1 MSRIPYPDPSQLSKE
16 KADFLEKLSPKL
28 NISRMTMHLTDDLWA
43 AWLKYARTVAYE
55 IELEKDVRELLI
67 LRVAYLS
74 NSDYEVHHHY
84 HTAISN
90 GATDAKC
97 LAMKSGD
104 FSALNAREAAAAQF
118 VTELIQKVSPSDAA
132 LEEMRAHFSINAV
145 FGIILLIGAYM
156 TMARIIATA
165 GIEVEEAE

>member
-1 MSRIPYPDPSQLSKE
+1 MRSSGPACAPTVTGNRPGKRWNRAVTVYCFRWKFWPFHCHSQE
-16 KADFLEKLSPKL
+16 T
-28 NISRMTMHLTDDLWA
+28 N
-43 AWLKYARTVAYE
+43 
-55 IELEKDVRELLI
+55 
-67 LRVAYLS
+67 
-74 NSDYEVHHHY
+74 
-84 HTAISN
+84 
-90 GATDAKC
+90 
-97 LAMKSGD
+97 D